1 MQRILDVVKNK
12 YLLAFIA
19 FVVWMC
25 FFDRYDVS
33 TQHSYYSQKQN
44 LQEQKHFYESEIDRI
59 EKAIYNIQYNPN
71 EIQRVA
77 REKFKMKKNNEDI
90 YVIVDEEVAESKK

>member
-1 MQRILDVVKNK
+1 MQRILDVIKNK

-25 FFDRYDVS
+25 FFDRYDIT
-33 TQHSYYSQKQN
+33 TQHSYYTQKKN
-44 LQEQKHFYESEIDRI
+44 LEEQKIFYESEIERI
-59 EKAIYNIQYNPN
+59 EKAIYNIQYDPN

-77 REKFKMKKNNEDI
+77 REKYKMKKSNEDI
-90 YVIVDEEVAESKK
+90 YVIVDEEGAESKN